1 MELVTYTSVFRIERR
16 LYKVFDIELPRP
28 VSLVQAGAFV
38 AVIVLMLLVGPVVGL
53 TFSQGTAWLY
63 IAVSA
68 VVSFLA
74 SQPIVDAKRPHELVA
89 SRMRYL
95 FEPKELYRL
104 SERREPPTIRF
115 KATVWLA
122 RDGR

>member
-63 IAVSA
+63 IAVGA

-74 SQPIVDAKRPHELVA
+74 SQPIVDAKRPHELIA
-89 SRMRYL
+89 SRLRYL
-95 FEPKELYRL
+95 FEPKELFRL
-104 SERREPPTIRF
+104 GERREPATVRF
-115 KATVWLA
+115 KATVWHQRGA
-122 RDGR
+122 R

>member
-1 MELVTYTSVFRIERR
+1 VDLVTYTSVFRIERR

-28 VSLVQAGAFV
+28 VSLVQASSFV
-38 AVIVLMLLVGPVVGL
+38 AVIALMLLVGPVVGL
-53 TFSQGTAWLY
+53 TFSQSTAWLY

-68 VVSFLA
+68 IVSFLA

-89 SRMRYL
+89 SRVRFL

-104 SERREPPTIRF
+104 RERREPATLRF
-115 KATVWLA
+115 RATVWL
-122 RDGR
+122 DKGRQ

>member
-1 MELVTYTSVFRIERR
+1 MDLVTYTSVFRIERR

-53 TFSQGTAWLY
+53 TFSQSTAWLY

-68 VVSFLA
+68 VVSVLA

-89 SRMRYL
+89 SRVRYL

-104 SERREPPTIRF
+104 SERREPATIRF

-122 RDGR
+122 RGGR

>member
-1 MELVTYTSVFRIERR
+1 VELVTYTSVFRIERR

-28 VSLVQAGAFV
+28 VSLVQASAFV

-53 TFSQGTAWLY
+53 AFSHSTAWLY
-63 IAVSA
+63 IAVAA

-89 SRMRYL
+89 SRVRYL

-104 SERREPPTIRF
+104 RERREPATIRL
-115 KATVWLA
+115 KGTVWH
-122 RDGR
+122 DKGRR

>member
-1 MELVTYTSVFRIERR
+1 VDLVTYTSVFRIERR

-53 TFSQGTAWLY
+53 TFSQSTAWIY
-63 IAVSA
+63 IAVGA

-74 SQPIVDAKRPHELVA
+74 SQPIVDAKRPHELIA
-89 SRMRYL
+89 SRLRYL
-95 FEPKELYRL
+95 FEPRELDRL
-104 SERREPPTIRF
+104 RERREPATVRF
-115 KATVWLA
+115 KATVW
-122 RDGR
+122 RHKDGR

>member
-1 MELVTYTSVFRIERR
+1 MDLVTYTSVFRIERR

-53 TFSQGTAWLY
+53 TFSQSTAWLY

-68 VVSFLA
+68 VVSVLA

-89 SRMRYL
+89 SRVRYL

-104 SERREPPTIRF
+104 RERREPTTTRF

-122 RDGR
+122 RGGR